1 MLFLSQR
8 QYIAIILARAIMTN
22 CKPCSTHVDTSSKL
36 PSSDALVENPTHYRS
51 IAGDLQYL
59 TFARPDIAYAV
70 QQACLHMHD
79 SCKLGFNLAKRILRY
94 LKGTID
100 HGLQLHRTSPG
111 SLTADTRK
119 VHVRLWHFFYQRM
132 KHVEIDLHFIQERVA
147 LGELCVLHV
156 RLCPIC

>member
-59 TFARPDIAYAV
+59 TSLALTLPMLCNKLAFICMIHASWASIWLNASFA
-70 QQACLHMHD
+70 
-79 SCKLGFNLAKRILRY
+79 
-94 LKGTID
+94 T
-100 HGLQLHRTSPG
+100 
-111 SLTADTRK
+111 
-119 VHVRLWHFFYQRM
+119 
-132 KHVEIDLHFIQERVA
+132 
-147 LGELCVLHV
+147 
-156 RLCPIC
+156 